1 MTLVTG
7 GASGLGKGTAEYFT
21 KLGAK
26 VVMCDLAA
34 SEGQKVAA
42 EMGESVT
49 YVPADIR
56 SEADVK
62 NLITVIEQ
70 KHGRLD
76 AVINCAGICDSH
88 VIYNFPNDRPRLG
101 VEYNRILGVSV

>member
-1 MTLVTG
+1 MTG
-7 GASGLGKGTAEYFT
+7 GASGLGKGTVEYFT

-34 SEGQKVAA
+34 SEGHKVAK

-49 YVPADIR
+49 YVPADVR

-62 NLITVIEQ
+62 HLISEIEQ

-76 AVINCAGICDSH
+76 AVINCAGLCDSH
-88 VIYNFPNDRPRLG
+88 VIHNFVKNKPRINK
-101 VEYNRILGVSV
+101 ERQQILMVSV

>member
-1 MTLVTG
+1 MTG
-7 GASGLGKGTAEYFT
+7 GASGLGRGTAEYFT

-26 VVMCDLAA
+26 VVICDLAA
-34 SEGQKVAA
+34 SNGHAVAK

-56 SEADVK
+56 SETDVK
-62 NLITVIEQ
+62 NLIGEIEQ

-76 AVINCAGICDSH
+76 AVINCAGLCDAH
-88 VIYNFPNDRPRLG
+88 TIYNFPKDRPRAS
-101 VEYNRILGVSV
+101 ESFENILTVSV